1 MSADEAA
8 SPPVD
13 ASAPAPASDSP
24 AAGAE
29 KEAPKSTSSATK
41 KAAPAS
47 KAKGRPSVGGGNKKG
62 QAAAAAAAN
71 ENRSYSVGD
80 IVLARLRGYPP
91 WPARIVEPETVPRNV
106 LNQRPGKNPSIYCCQ
121 FFPAGDYSWLQSK
134 EIKPLTSSDIST
146 WLSEPHR
153 KATGGL
159 RDAYQTAQDPT
170 EWDEEQAEIHRANE
184 EAENA
189 VDELDD
195 EEEEEEAVSGGKRKR
210 GAAEKKADKK
220 KKAKTAPKNKAD
232 VDEVESEAEAPK
244 SKAKSKPA
252 AKPKA
257 EKAKPT
263 KAAAKPD
270 NQEPVDEDPL
280 ASNPECVKVKDW
292 RHKLQRAFLSKSLPT
307 ADEMPTYDELFKTIE
322 SYNAMTIDA
331 LQYSKIGKVMKKI
344 VTLSEI
350 PRNEEFKITDR
361 ASKLMHQ
368 WTDFIASSESKPN
381 GSASATEAAANG
393 NGNGNGDAEKKEEK
407 ASESAPA
414 AEEKKDEAEAE
425 AAPEKK
431 EDEVAAAAEEKK
443 DEEAPKEAA
452 AETGKKEDDGNM
464 DVDA

>member
-8 SPPVD
+8 STPVD

-29 KEAPKSTSSATK
+29 KEAPKSTASTTK
-41 KAAPAS
+41 KAPAS
-47 KAKGRPSVGGGNKKG
+47 KPKGRPSVGGGNKKG
-62 QAAAAAAAN
+62 QAAAAAD
-71 ENRSYSVGD
+71 EKRSYDLGD

-91 WPARIVEPETVPRNV
+91 WPARIADPENVPRDV
-106 LNQRPGKNPSIYCCQ
+106 LKQRPGKNPSIYCCQ

-134 EIKPLTSSDIST
+134 EIKPLSPSDISA

-153 KATGGL
+153 KSTGGL

-189 VDELDD
+189 VDELEEEDD
-195 EEEEEEAVSGGKRKR
+195 EEEAASGGKRKR

-220 KKAKTAPKNKAD
+220 KKAKTAPKSKAE

-257 EKAKPT
+257 EKAKPA
-263 KAAAKPD
+263 KAAAAKPD
-270 NQEPVDEDPL
+270 TQEAVDEDPL

-344 VTLSEI
+344 VTLPDI
-350 PRNEEFKITDR
+350 PRNDEFKITDR

-381 GSASATEAAANG
+381 GGASADVAA
-393 NGNGNGDAEKKEEK
+393 NGNGDAEKKEEK
-407 ASESAPA
+407 ASEPA
-414 AEEKKDEAEAE
+414 AEAVPVVAD
-425 AAPEKK
+425 EKK
-431 EDEVAAAAEEKK
+431 EVEPEKEAAAAPAEEKK
-443 DEEAPKEAA
+443 DEEASKETA
-452 AETGKKEDDGNM
+452 AEPEKKEDGEKM